1 MRLTSLLLGVA
12 FAFSNFQANAN
23 LATPAHTQ
31 IQQKAGQHLTYKI
44 ADIDPRFGLSQ
55 DQLIQISQQAADIWK
70 QGTGQDYFTYDP
82 NAKLEIRLVYDNSQS
97 RSEQRQKNRSSVPT
111 RTATCN

>member
-44 ADIDPRFGLSQ
+44 ADIDPRFGLS
-55 DQLIQISQQAADIWK
+55 
-70 QGTGQDYFTYDP
+70 
-82 NAKLEIRLVYDNSQS
+82 
-97 RSEQRQKNRSSVPT
+97 
-111 RTATCN
+111 

>member
-1 MRLTSLLLGVA
+1 ML
-12 FAFSNFQANAN
+12 
-23 LATPAHTQ
+23 
-31 IQQKAGQHLTYKI
+31 
-44 ADIDPRFGLSQ
+44 DIDPRFGLSQ

-97 RSEQRQKNRSSVPT
+97 RSEQRQKLQLSSNKNSNVIDEQQQIKQLKQLLVKLSLSLKIRS
-111 RTATCN
+111 RF

>member
-12 FAFSNFQANAN
+12 FAFLIFRLMLILQLQHILKSSK
-23 LATPAHTQ
+23 T
-31 IQQKAGQHLTYKI
+31 GQHLTYKI

-97 RSEQRQKNRSSVPT
+97 RSEQRQKLQLSSNKNSNV
-111 RTATCN
+111 